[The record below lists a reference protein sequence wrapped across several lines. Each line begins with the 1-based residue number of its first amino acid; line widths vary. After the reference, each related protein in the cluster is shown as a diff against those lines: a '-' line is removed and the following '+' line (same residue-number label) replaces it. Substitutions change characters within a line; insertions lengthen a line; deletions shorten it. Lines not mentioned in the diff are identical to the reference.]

1 MVPLAEHLLP
11 AFDRRPARA
20 ALEKEPALTRAEFQ
34 RLAEFRFQL
43 RRFLHFSSIAA
54 EKTGLRSQQY
64 QLLQCVYG
72 MPDALEPTIANV
84 AARMLLKHN
93 SAVELVDRTI
103 EQGLLRRAPDPTD
116 SRCILLRVTPLGER
130 ALGSLAAS
138 HLEELDQAG
147 PELIRA
153 LRRVLVRKT
162 TSSGRGAG
170 KAS

>member
-1 MVPLAEHLLP
+1 MAPITEQPVTAS
-11 AFDRRPARA
+11 DRPSRSAR
-20 ALEKEPALTRAEFQ
+20 ERGTALTRAEFQ
-34 RLAEFRFQL
+34 QLAEFRFQL

-103 EQGLLRRAPDPTD
+103 GQGLLRRASDPTD
-116 SRCILLRVTPLGER
+116 HRCILLRVTPQGER
-130 ALGSLAAS
+130 ILISLAAN

-153 LRRVLVRKT
+153 LRRVLAKKTRSSVR
-162 TSSGRGAG
+162 SAAR
-170 KAS
+170 AS